1 MYTDC
6 TQAGDLHKVICT
18 IENTADAYLQLNLCA
33 VSHKKTDMMNTV
45 KFLNCKASGFDTE
58 YMMSYINQ

>member
-1 MYTDC
+1 MYTDY

-18 IENTADAYLQLNLCA
+18 VEYTADPYLQLNLYA
-33 VSHKKTDMMNTV
+33 VSQKKIDMLITV
-45 KFLNCKASGFDTE
+45 KFVSCNGSGFDRE